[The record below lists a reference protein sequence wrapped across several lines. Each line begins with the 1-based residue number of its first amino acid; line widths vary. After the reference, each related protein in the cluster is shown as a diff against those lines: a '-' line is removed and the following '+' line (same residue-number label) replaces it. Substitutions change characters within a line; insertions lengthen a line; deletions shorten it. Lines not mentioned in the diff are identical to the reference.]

1 MTTVINNVAV
11 ERGEDG
17 VVTLQVEVAPELVK
31 AGRERVIREAGR
43 NLRVAGFRPGKIPA
57 NIVVRNVGEEAIAQ
71 RVSDEVLPEAYMA
84 AVEQEGLDPLNQAS
98 VDQLDF
104 AAFSGG
110 EPLRFTARFIERPA
124 IELPELVGIEVT
136 RPPVTVTD
144 EDVERGLEALRNE
157 NATMKRIEDRPVQD
171 GDVLSADLMVYM
183 NGEAKSDEPTRLR
196 QFVVGASGFV
206 PEIDEHLIGVAL
218 DEEKRFPVQYPDDFK
233 DEELSG
239 KEAEFSVKVTS
250 IREQVL
256 PEIDDEFAK
265 RLGLEDV
272 PSLNAR
278 MGQAIAEGR
287 EREARESVRTQL
299 ARAAADASDFAVPSS
314 YVDGRLEQRMGNIEH
329 ELSQQD
335 ATLEDYLKSV
345 GQEREAFD
353 TALRA
358 DVESE
363 AKQELVLDAIA
374 KREEFAVLDEEI
386 EQHYRML
393 AQMSG
398 APLEDVVRNVDIGTV
413 RTSILQ
419 RKAVDWLVDNAQI
432 SQALVDDADDS
443 DQASADTDEAQES
456 AEVEA
461 SEVAATE
468 AAPEAEAAEVTA
480 PEEVAATEAAGEA
493 TASDVTET
501 DAQESKS
508 EAEKSVD
515 ASA

>member
-1 MTTVINNVAV
+1 MTTVLNTVAV

-31 AGRERVIREAGR
+31 AGRERVIREAAR
-43 NLRVAGFRPGKIPA
+43 NLRVPGFRPGKIPA

-71 RVSDEVLPEAYMA
+71 RVSDEILPEAYMA

-124 IELPELVGIEVT
+124 IELPELVDLEAQ
-136 RPPVTVTD
+136 RPSVEVTD

-157 NATMKRIEDRPVQD
+157 NATLKRIEDRTVQD

-183 NGEAKSDEPTRLR
+183 DGEAKSDEPTRLR

-206 PEIDEHLIGVAL
+206 PEIDEHLIGVQM
-218 DEEKRFPVQYPDDFK
+218 DEEKRFGVHYPEDFK
-233 DEELSG
+233 DEELAG
-239 KEAEFSVKVTS
+239 KEAEFAVKVTS
-250 IREQVL
+250 IRERVL

-265 RLGLEDV
+265 KLGLEDV
-272 PSLNAR
+272 PSLRAR
-278 MGQAIAEGR
+278 MHQAIAEGR

-299 ARAAADASDFAVPSS
+299 ARAAAEAAEFSVPSS
-314 YVDGRLEQRMGNIEH
+314 YVDARLEQRMQNIEH
-329 ELSQQD
+329 ELGQQE

-353 TALRA
+353 VALRA

-363 AKQELVLDAIA
+363 ARQELVLDAIA

-398 APLEDVVRNVDIGTV
+398 ASLEDVVRNVDIGTV

-432 SQALVDDADDS
+432 SQDLTEDAS
-443 DQASADTDEAQES
+443 AQADTDEAQQS
-456 AEVEA
+456 AEVEAAEVAEVTASEEVAATEEA
-461 SEVAATE
+461 SEVAAPE
-468 AAPEAEAAEVTA
+468 AAAV
-480 PEEVAATEAAGEA
+480 
-493 TASDVTET
+493 DTET
-501 DAQESKS
+501 DAEPAKS
-508 EAEKSVD
+508 EAEKSVE